1 MPGKNPSQ
9 TRPYRSEQFMV
20 HAMDT
25 WGSSVY
31 LVALGQTRSA
41 SDAQDVSQDVFL
53 RLLTSDVPF
62 NDEEHEKAWLLR
74 VTVNRCRELRRA
86 FWRRRV
92 ESVGDVEQM
101 ETSQAS
107 TQPSD
112 AHRLSPD
119 PAEESLSR
127 LESNELW
134 QAMRRLPDKLRV
146 VTLLFY
152 VEEYQTEQIA
162 RIVGCRPATVRSRL
176 NRARARLRAELEP
189 EETEE
194 DHGQED
200 HRRVSQASQERQ
212 SS

>member
-1 MPGKNPSQ
+1 MPGKIPSQ
-9 TRPYRSEQFMV
+9 MQSHRSEQFMV

-25 WGSSVY
+25 WGDSVY
-31 LVALGQTRSA
+31 LVALSQTQSA
-41 SDAQDVSQDVFL
+41 VDAQDVSQDVFL

-74 VTVNRCRELRRA
+74 VTVNRCNELRIM

-92 ESVGDVEQM
+92 ENVDDVEQM
-101 ETSQAS
+101 EPSQVAS
-107 TQPSD
+107 FPLD
-112 AHRLSPD
+112 AHHPSLD

-134 QAMRRLPDKLRV
+134 QAICHLSDKLRV

-152 VEEYQTEQIA
+152 VEEYPTEQIA

-176 NRARARLRAELEP
+176 NRARVQLRAKLEP
-189 EETEE
+189 EKTEE
-194 DHGQED
+194 DHEQENY
-200 HRRVSQASQERQ
+200 RRVSYASQERP

>member
-74 VTVNRCRELRRA
+74 VTVNRCRDGTRHR
-86 FWRRRV
+86 
-92 ESVGDVEQM
+92 G
-101 ETSQAS
+101 AS
-107 TQPSD
+107 
-112 AHRLSPD
+112 R
-119 PAEESLSR
+119 
-127 LESNELW
+127 
-134 QAMRRLPDKLRV
+134 
-146 VTLLFY
+146 
-152 VEEYQTEQIA
+152 
-162 RIVGCRPATVRSRL
+162 
-176 NRARARLRAELEP
+176 
-189 EETEE
+189 
-194 DHGQED
+194 
-200 HRRVSQASQERQ
+200 
-212 SS
+212 